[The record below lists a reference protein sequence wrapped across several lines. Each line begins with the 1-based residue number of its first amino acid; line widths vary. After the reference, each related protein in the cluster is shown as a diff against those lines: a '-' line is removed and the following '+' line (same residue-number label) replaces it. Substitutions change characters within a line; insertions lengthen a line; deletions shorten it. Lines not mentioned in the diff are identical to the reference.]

1 MNRQAY
7 LATGR
12 MIALL
17 EAFSKVR
24 VHVHGKEYIPEGS
37 IIFVMNHFTRIETL
51 LLPYHI
57 FLLTGVPV
65 WSLADASFFDGPLRG
80 FLEAMGAVSTRNP
93 DRDRVI
99 VKTLLT
105 GEANWVI
112 FPEGRMVKDKG
123 SFRRRLLLPPVGE
136 RPHSG
141 AATLAMRT
149 EFYRQ
154 RLISLAG
161 SAPQE
166 AERLKRQ
173 FEIGDLDPVLAGKT
187 WIVPVN
193 ITYYPLRARE
203 NVLSKLSDLFL
214 KNPSLRLK
222 EELLTEGSMLLSG
235 VDIDIRFGEP
245 LAAGGGLAAPAIQVD
260 IASTCG
266 IGFDD
271 ALPSLPDMRRE
282 AGRLMERYMAAIYQL
297 TTVNHDHLFAS
308 LLRAFPFK
316 TIDEDDFRRRVF
328 LLASEFLKNSGVNCH
343 QSLKAG
349 QIALLT
355 DDRYH
360 KYRDF
365 SLMALETGAV
375 VRRQGALV
383 KDRAK
388 FSAPFDMQRARI
400 DNPIGVIA
408 NEVVPLT
415 VLQREVHLMA
425 WLPGWL
431 VRRRVAAVLESQ
443 ALDQFEADYLAFYR
457 DNESKERRVGAP
469 ALLKGRS
476 RSLGV
481 VLVHGFLSAPREVA
495 ELAEHLNAKGFWV
508 YQVRLRGHGT
518 SPEDLASRSALDW
531 RESVDLGYALL
542 SAVCDRVVLG
552 GFSFGGGMAL
562 DCASRVGNAAG
573 VFAVCPPHRLL
584 DISSRFAPAVTVWNR
599 VMDAFSYQWA
609 KKEFVETVPER
620 PLINYARL
628 PVAGVRQLER
638 FMREL
643 EPKLARIAAPVLVLQ
658 SDGDP
663 VVDPLGSKRL
673 FEMVGSK
680 QKKYLKF
687 PLSRHGILAGPGS
700 EEVLAAISA
709 FVQGLV
715 ASSAGRGLPQD
726 L

>member
-12 MIALL
+12 MIAIL

-24 VHVHGKEYIPEGS
+24 VHVHGKEHIPEGS

-57 FLLTGVPV
+57 YLLTGVPV
-65 WSLADASFFDGPLRG
+65 WSLADASFFDGPLSG

-123 SFRRRLLLPPVGE
+123 FFRRRLLLPSRGE

-154 RLISLAG
+154 RLIRLAET
-161 SAPQE
+161 APAE
-166 AERLKRQ
+166 ADRLKRLFQ
-173 FEIGDLDPVLAGKT
+173 IGDLQPVLKGKS

-203 NVLSKLSDLFL
+203 NVLSRLADLFV
-214 KNPSLRLK
+214 KNPSQRLR
-222 EELLTEGSMLLSG
+222 EEMLTEGSMLLSG
-235 VDIDIRFGEP
+235 VDIDIRFGAP
-245 LAAGGGLAAPAIQVD
+245 LAPGRGLAFPAIQAD
-260 IASTCG
+260 IASTVD

-282 AGRLMERYMAAIYQL
+282 AGKLMERYMASIYQM

-308 LLRAFPFK
+308 LLRVFPFK
-316 TIDEDDFRRRVF
+316 TIAEDDFRRRVF
-328 LLASEFLKNSGVNCH
+328 LLASEFLKTSDVNCH

-365 SLMALETGAV
+365 CLMALEKGVMT
-375 VRRQGALV
+375 RRQGVLI

-388 FSAPFDMQRARI
+388 FSAPFDLQRARI
-400 DNPIGVIA
+400 DNPVGVIA

-415 VLQREVHLMA
+415 ILQREIHLMA
-425 WLPGWL
+425 WLPTWL
-431 VRRRVAAVLESQ
+431 VRRRVAAILEQQ
-443 ALDQFEADYLAFYR
+443 AKDQFEADYQEFYR
-457 DNESKERRVGAP
+457 DNESKERRIGAP

-476 RSLGV
+476 RKLGV

-495 ELAEHLNAKGFWV
+495 ELAAHLNAKGFWV

-518 SPEDLASRSALDW
+518 SPEDLALRNGLDW
-531 RESVDLGYALL
+531 TESVDLGYALL
-542 SAVCDRVVLG
+542 SAVCERVVLG
-552 GFSFGGGMAL
+552 GFSFGGGVAL

-573 VFAVCPPHRLL
+573 VFAVCPPQRLL

-609 KKEFVETVPER
+609 KKEFV
-620 PLINYARL
+620 
-628 PVAGVRQLER
+628 
-638 FMREL
+638 
-643 EPKLARIAAPVLVLQ
+643 
-658 SDGDP
+658 
-663 VVDPLGSKRL
+663 
-673 FEMVGSK
+673 
-680 QKKYLKF
+680 
-687 PLSRHGILAGPGS
+687 
-700 EEVLAAISA
+700 
-709 FVQGLV
+709 
-715 ASSAGRGLPQD
+715 
-726 L
+726 